1 MSDTFIIQI
10 HVRNAC
16 IALKLIVYLLTDT
29 SAEQLSCFQ
38 VAFLMASPGFEN
50 IKGPGVQEG
59 GPLLYLVEEPP
70 PWDEATL

>member
-1 MSDTFIIQI
+1 M
-10 HVRNAC
+10 
-16 IALKLIVYLLTDT
+16 LTDT

-59 GPLLYLVEEPP
+59 APLLYLVEEPP